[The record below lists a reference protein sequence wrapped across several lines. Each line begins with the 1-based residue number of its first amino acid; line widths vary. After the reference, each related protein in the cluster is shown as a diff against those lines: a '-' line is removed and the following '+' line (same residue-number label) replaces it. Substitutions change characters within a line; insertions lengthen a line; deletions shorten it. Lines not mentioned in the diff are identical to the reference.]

1 MIVLLD
7 IKKNLILYA
16 LERKGEYNKALNEAI
31 KIEKRAKG
39 TSLEGKL
46 KYAIKY
52 IWELV

>member
-1 MIVLLD
+1 MIVVLD
-7 IKKNLILYA
+7 IKQNLILYA
-16 LERKGEYNKALNEAI
+16 LEREAEFNKALNEAL